1 VATATLKP
9 AAPTLALPNLA
20 LPWSSSLQDDVLY
33 RRIVIVLLVL
43 FVLAGI
49 VVPMISIPVMERSKE
64 EAIPAQLA
72 KIVIEQRKLQLP
84 PKPKEIPK
92 PEVKP
97 EVKPEQ
103 PVEAAKPEPKPEPKP
118 VAKPVTLPP
127 PKPLAQQPKA
137 VAPPQASQQQIAE
150 QKVQQARERASQS
163 GLMAMQSALAEMQ
176 QQSASVSNVVAAAP
190 VLQSGKPGDGGKV
203 GSAANRVERSMLTG
217 KAAGS
222 TSGGI
227 STAGL
232 SRDTGGSGGLAQ
244 RSTTRVASPV
254 AAMGGGPGGTAVA
267 GAAGAGAT
275 AAGSA
280 RAGGNP
286 ARSDETIRAV
296 LEQSKG
302 SLYAIYNRSL
312 RQNPTLAGKVLFELV
327 IEPSGAVSACR
338 IVNSELGDADLER
351 KLIARLKLLSFG
363 AASVAQYKS
372 RWEVNFLPSG

>member
-1 VATATLKP
+1 MLSA
-9 AAPTLALPNLA
+9 PNLV
-20 LPWSSSLQDDVLY
+20 LPWSSAVQDDVLF
-33 RRIVIVLLVL
+33 RRIAIVLLAVL
-43 FVLAGI
+43 LLASI
-49 VVPMISIPVMERSKE
+49 AVSMITVPVMERSKA

-72 KIVIEQRKLQLP
+72 KIVIEQRKIKLP
-84 PKPKEIPK
+84 PKPKEVPK

-97 EVKPEQ
+97 EAKPET
-103 PVEAAKPEPKPEPKP
+103 PAEAAKPEPKPEP
-118 VAKPVTLPP
+118 VAKPVKLPP
-127 PKPLAQQPKA
+127 PKPLVQQPRPSPA
-137 VAPPQASQQQIAE
+137 EVSQ

-163 GLMAMQSALAEMQ
+163 GLMAMQSALQQMQ
-176 QQSASVSNVVAAAP
+176 QQSANVSSVVATAP
-190 VLQSGKPGDGGKV
+190 VLQAGTPGDGGKV
-203 GSAANRVERSMLTG
+203 GSMANRVERAMITG
-217 KAAGS
+217 KASGS

-244 RSTTRVASPV
+244 RSTTQVTSPV
-254 AAMGGGPGGTAVA
+254 AGLGGGPGGVAVGGAGAA
-267 GAAGAGAT
+267 GAAGAG
-275 AAGSA
+275 GGG

-302 SLYAIYNRSL
+302 SLYAIYNRTL

-327 IEPSGAVSACR
+327 IEPSGAVSSCR
-338 IVNSELGDADLER
+338 IVSSELADADLER
-351 KLIARLKLLSFG
+351 KLVARLKLLNFG

>member
-1 VATATLKP
+1 MKS
-9 AAPTLALPNLA
+9 AAPVLVAPNLA
-20 LPWSSSLQDDVLY
+20 LPWSSSMQEDALY
-33 RRIVIVLLVL
+33 RRIVIALLVGFLL
-43 FVLAGI
+43 FGI
-49 VVPMISIPVMERSKE
+49 VIPLISIPVPDRSKA

-72 KIVIEQRKLQLP
+72 KLVIEQRKIKLP
-84 PKPKEIPK
+84 PKPKEVPK

-97 EVKPEQ
+97 EAKPET
-103 PVEAAKPEPKPEPKP
+103 PAEAAKPEPKPEPKP

-127 PKPLAQQPKA
+127 PKPLAQQPKPSPA
-137 VAPPQASQQQIAE
+137 EVSQ

-163 GLMAMQSALAEMQ
+163 GLMAMQSALQQMQ
-176 QQSASVSNVVAAAP
+176 QQSANVSSVVATAP
-190 VLQSGKPGDGGKV
+190 VLQAGTPGDGGKV
-203 GSAANRVERSMLTG
+203 GSTANRVERAMITG
-217 KAAGS
+217 KASGS

-227 STAGL
+227 STAGM

-244 RSTTRVASPV
+244 RSTTQVTSPV
-254 AAMGGGPGGTAVA
+254 AGLGGGPGGVAVGGSGVA
-267 GAAGAGAT
+267 GAAGAG
-275 AAGSA
+275 GGG

-327 IEPSGAVSACR
+327 IEPSGAVSSCR
-338 IVNSELGDADLER
+338 IVSSELGDADLER
-351 KLIARLKLLSFG
+351 KLIARLKLLNFG